1 MRLTSQMRDEVSLIR
16 RRMAEI
22 TEKANAKFSTKRL
35 EVCESHE
42 QELNVYKV
50 HLEKLFSNT
59 DLKNQKINIL
69 QILLSIE
76 HILSNGES
84 SDFGRYAQMGMQ
96 IEPTES
102 QFLYRTEKL
111 KVSSYHVSSFSV
123 KAFILF
129 SILHNTRISLFLRKH
144 WILFK

>member
-1 MRLTSQMRDEVSLIR
+1 MQNSNKRIMRLTSQMRDEVSLIR

-59 DLKNQKINIL
+59 DLKNQQIEIL
-69 QILLSIE
+69 QNLLSVE
-76 HILSNGES
+76 QILTNGKS
-84 SDFGRYAQMGMQ
+84 SDFERYARMGMQ
-96 IEPTES
+96 IEPTEP
-102 QFLYRTEKL
+102 QFLYRTEESN
-111 KVSSYHVSSFSV
+111 VSPYHVSSFYV

-129 SILHNTRISLFLRKH
+129 SILHS
-144 WILFK
+144 